1 MKMQTFSDMEL
12 AGFSG
17 QLGLILHSGIS
28 SLEGISILSEDSRD
42 PREQE
47 VLARIQEGLQTSGSL
62 FLALSDTALFPDY
75 FLAMTRIGEETGT
88 LDEVMT
94 ALSLH
99 YEREEALRRNLRNAL
114 TYPLTMSAMMV
125 AVIVIL
131 LVKVMPIFQQ
141 VFVQLGSEMTGFSKV
156 LMNLGTAL
164 NRYSAFFLAL
174 LLLLI
179 AAGFFGTRTK
189 KGQSLFHRISL
200 SFPGLRSMQEEVSIC
215 RFAGG
220 MAIAL
225 KSGLTQE
232 QSLELTEGLL
242 EDESFCKKLEVCKQ
256 GLAEGRDL
264 MELLR
269 EEQLLTG
276 LYVRLASI
284 GARTGALDQAMEKI
298 ADLSREN
305 LENRTARILA
315 ALEPTLVITLS
326 LIVGAILL
334 SVMLP
339 LMGILSSL

>member
-1 MKMQTFSDMEL
+1 MKMQTFSVPEL

-42 PREQE
+42 MREQE

-62 FLALSDTALFPDY
+62 FLALSETGLFPDY

-189 KGQSLFHRISL
+189 QGQNLFHRISL
-200 SFPGLRSMQEEVSIC
+200 HFPGLRSMQEEMSIC

-242 EDESFCKKLEVCKQ
+242 EDEDFCKKLEVCKL
-256 GLAEGRDL
+256 GLTEGRDL

-269 EEQLLTG
+269 EEQLFTG

-298 ADLSREN
+298 ADLSQEN
-305 LENRTARILA
+305 LENRTARMLA